1 MKTIDDYQKC
11 SILVEIAKSLL
22 QGKLKGKSV
31 EDLWKVE
38 EDEELKRLCY
48 YEDPALVIAI
58 CIRLKERE
66 KELNKLN

>member
-1 MKTIDDYQKC
+1 MKTINDYQKF
-11 SILVEIAKSLL
+11 SISMEIAKSLL

-48 YEDPALVIAI
+48 YEDPALIIAL
-58 CIRLKERE
+58 CIRLKER
-66 KELNKLN
+66 KQELEKLN

>member
-1 MKTIDDYQKC
+1 MKSIEDYLKSFIQ
-11 SILVEIAKSLL
+11 VEIAKSLL

-31 EDLWKVE
+31 EDLWKIE
-38 EDEELKRLCY
+38 EDEKLKRLCF
-48 YEDPALVIAI
+48 YEDPALIIAL